1 MLPNSS
7 PAPPNLPTP
16 RRTFSFSPRMEMP
29 ATPAAED
36 RGQHFFSTPTG
47 PGPVERQQ
55 PMEETVIP
63 LGEND
68 IDLLVARFG
77 AMPSLMLPDTIKKF
91 EPSSA
96 AIAYTAHMDRYMY
109 GLSNKILGRSREVD
123 PTTARQVTISR
134 PPIDNCSWWVDLS
147 DDSLARLLALPMA
160 HRATKLTL
168 YACKDEVTAAAI
180 KKRNY
185 SNQSMEWH
193 EDETNLP
200 PAIKGTKTHEDGPDD
215 VEPEAPTI
223 PRLPTKLPDGV
234 KGQTPEVGIITQFE
248 RVVIVEGHTY
258 SPYREWTTARRKA
271 ANISKT
277 QSTLFGRKC
286 RMYAYVRS
294 QPDVVALPVKVKE
307 LERDANA
314 WIKSLSEEEQA
325 EWEKSSYDSAVA
337 VWTALQNV

>member
-1 MLPNSS
+1 
-7 PAPPNLPTP
+7 
-16 RRTFSFSPRMEMP
+16 
-29 ATPAAED
+29 
-36 RGQHFFSTPTG
+36 
-47 PGPVERQQ
+47 
-55 PMEETVIP
+55 MEEDTVIP
-63 LGEND
+63 LAENN

-77 AMPSLMLPDTIKKF
+77 AMPSLMLPDTIEKF
-91 EPSSA
+91 QPSSA
-96 AIAYTAHMDRYMY
+96 AIAYTAHMDRY

-160 HRATKLTL
+160 HRAKKLTL

-223 PRLPTKLPDGV
+223 PRVPTKLPDGV
-234 KGQTPEVGIITQFE
+234 KGQTPRWAASRSSSAWSSSRAIQIP
-248 RVVIVEGHTY
+248 HTGNG
-258 SPYREWTTARRKA
+258 P
-271 ANISKT
+271 
-277 QSTLFGRKC
+277 Q
-286 RMYAYVRS
+286 
-294 QPDVVALPVKVKE
+294 
-307 LERDANA
+307 RDARLQTYPRRRA
-314 WIKSLSEEEQA
+314 RYLGA
-325 EWEKSSYDSAVA
+325 SAGCMRMSDPSPMS
-337 VWTALQNV
+337 

>member
-1 MLPNSS
+1 MS
-7 PAPPNLPTP
+7 PAPPKLPTP
-16 RRTFSFSPRMEMP
+16 RRTYNFSPRMEKP
-29 ATPAAED
+29 NTPAAEA
-36 RGQHFFSTPTG
+36 RGQHFFNTPTA
-47 PGPVERQQ
+47 PGPVGQQ
-55 PMEETVIP
+55 PMEEDTVIP
-63 LGEND
+63 LGENN
-68 IDLLVARFG
+68 IDQLVARFG
-77 AMPSLMLPDTIKKF
+77 AMPSLMLPDTIEKF
-91 EPSSA
+91 QPSSA
-96 AIAYTAHMDRYMY
+96 AIAYTAHMDRY

-180 KKRNY
+180 NKRNY
-185 SNQSMEWH
+185 SKQSMEWH

-200 PAIKGTKTHEDGPDD
+200 PAIKCAETLHANGPDD
-215 VEPEAPTI
+215 AEPEAPTI

-234 KGQTPEVGIITQFE
+234 KGQTPAVGIITQFE

-314 WIKSLSEEEQA
+314 WIKSLSEKEQA